1 MQKSSYTLRGSG
13 LSFWMQESVINEV
26 YMGQSSTHISV
37 SLDLLVPT
45 MQLQV
50 MKVPYSL
57 QIIIY
62 MGIKVYRQ
70 WS

>member
-1 MQKSSYTLRGSG
+1 
-13 LSFWMQESVINEV
+13 VINEV